1 MVVRYGMAGIVT
13 QIVYLSVLTAALATG
28 WHYLVGMALAQVG
41 AIAFAFPTYRARVF
55 RSGGRVLPQFATFLG
70 VWWTGVAMS
79 FVGVP
84 LLVEGAGLRPLPAQ
98 LVVLVGVVTMSF
110 LSHRGLTFR
119 ARQDHGVPTRSHA
132 QAAPAKTAPR

>member
-1 MVVRYGMAGIVT
+1 MVVRYGVAGVVT
-13 QIVYLSVLTAALATG
+13 QIIYLSVLAAALAAG

-55 RSGGRVLPQFATFLG
+55 RSDGRLLPQFVTFLG

-84 LLVEGAGLRPLPAQ
+84 LLVEGAGFRPLPAQ
-98 LVVLVGVVTMSF
+98 VLVLVGVVTMSF
-110 LSHRGLTFR
+110 LSHRELTFR
-119 ARQDHGVPTRSHA
+119 VRQAHGVSTGSHA
-132 QAAPAKTAPR
+132 PAAPATTEPR

>member
-1 MVVRYGMAGIVT
+1 MR
-13 QIVYLSVLTAALATG
+13 AA
-28 WHYLVGMALAQVG
+28 
-41 AIAFAFPTYRARVF
+41 PTYRAQVF
-55 RSGGRVLPQFATFLG
+55 RSDGRILPQFATFLG

-98 LVVLVGVVTMSF
+98 VIVLVGVVTMSF

-119 ARQDHGVPTRSHA
+119 APQDQAVSITSHA
-132 QAAPAKTAPR
+132 SAAPARQALR

>member
-1 MVVRYGMAGIVT
+1 MVVRYGLAGGVT
-13 QIVYLSVLTAALATG
+13 QIVYLSVLTVTLAIG
-28 WHYLVGMALAQVG
+28 WHYLAGMALAQVG
-41 AIAFAFPTYRARVF
+41 AIAFAFPTYRAQVF
-55 RSGGRVLPQFATFLG
+55 RSDGRILPQFATFLG

-98 LVVLVGVVTMSF
+98 IIVLVGVVTMSF

-119 ARQDHGVPTRSHA
+119 ARHGQDVSTGSHA
-132 QAAPAKTAPR
+132 PAAAATQALR